1 MKKLFIIILATIPLF
16 LVLAGDFPSIK
27 GWEKA
32 GEVKTYYAD
41 NLWEY
46 INGAAENFLSYG
58 FVELNY
64 CDMQKGDLI
73 VTVNI
78 YDMGNALNAFGIYTS
93 EKGTDQETLDIGV
106 ESILSLPYQCLQ
118 LKGQYYIKID
128 AFEGKLTKE
137 KTEALLTAVSEA
149 LPGSNEVPGELA
161 MLPSENKIEG
171 SENFIRENFLGLEI
185 LKNSVFAEYKEGKNK
200 YKVFKVILDKGAE
213 KKYFDTLK
221 DKWDSKKYKNMDIL
235 YRQVPYSGY
244 VGVSF
249 IDNTITGIAG
259 IEKEKDLFKKIY
271 NLKKSEKK

>member
-1 MKKLFIIILATIPLF
+1 MKKLLTVILIITSLLTVF
-16 LVLAGDFPSIK
+16 SQDFPSIE
-27 GWEKA
+27 GWERA

-64 CDMQKGDLI
+64 CDMQQGDLI

-106 ESILSLPYQCLQ
+106 QSILSLPYQCLQ

-128 AFEGKLTKE
+128 AFEGVLTKE
-137 KTEALLTAVSEA
+137 TATSLLQAVSEA
-149 LPGSNEVPGELA
+149 LPGSNESPEELE
-161 MLPSENKIEG
+161 MLPTDNRIKD

-185 LKNSVFAEYKEGKNK
+185 LKNSVFAEYKKGKK
-200 YKVFKVILDKGAE
+200 EFKVFKVILENGAE
-213 KKYFDTLK
+213 KKYLDQLK
-221 DKWDSKKYKNMDIL
+221 EKWDSKKYKDMEIL

-244 VGVSF
+244 VGVSL
-249 IDNTITGIAG
+249 IDNNITGIAG

-271 NLKKSEKK
+271 NLKKSAKK

>member
-1 MKKLFIIILATIPLF
+1 MKKLLVIILVTIPLF
-16 LVLAGDFPSIK
+16 SMFAKDFPSIK

-32 GEVKTYYAD
+32 GEVKTYYSD

-64 CDMQKGDLI
+64 CDMQKDDLI

-78 YDMGNALNAFGIYTS
+78 YDMGNNLNAFGIYTS
-93 EKGTDQETLDIGV
+93 EKGRDQETLDMGV

-128 AFEGKLTKE
+128 AFEGELTE
-137 KTEALLTAVSEA
+137 KKALALLTAVSEA
-149 LPGSNEVPGELA
+149 LPGSNDPPEELA
-161 MLPSENKIEG
+161 MLPTENKIKG
-171 SENFIRENFLGLEI
+171 SENYIRENFLGLEI
-185 LKNSVFAEYKEGKNK
+185 LKNSVFAEYKEGKK
-200 YKVFKVILDKGAE
+200 EYKVFKIILDEGAE
-213 KKYFDTLK
+213 KKYLGQLK
-221 DKWDSKKYKNMDIL
+221 DKWDTKNYKDMDIL

-244 VGVSF
+244 VGVSL

-259 IEKEKDLFKKIY
+259 IEKEKVLFKKLY
-271 NLKKSEKK
+271 DLKNL